1 MERKEGFEVSK
12 MPDFD
17 GSREMERLSEAEYLQ
32 ERWNREN
39 NNMYFRCNFVKSKM
53 LDGKDEHFTVAHS
66 CSWCLLKEINDT
78 LKWFIGAES
87 HQAD

>member
-1 MERKEGFEVSK
+1 MKLSICRRDGIERITTCIL
-12 MPDFD
+12 D
-17 GSREMERLSEAEYLQ
+17 AI
-32 ERWNREN
+32 
-39 NNMYFRCNFVKSKM
+39 FVKSKM